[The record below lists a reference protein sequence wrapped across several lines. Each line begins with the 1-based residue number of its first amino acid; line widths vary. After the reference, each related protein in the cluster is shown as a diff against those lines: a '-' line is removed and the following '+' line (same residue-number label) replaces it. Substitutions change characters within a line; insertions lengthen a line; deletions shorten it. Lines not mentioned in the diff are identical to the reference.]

1 MIGIK
6 FLRKFS
12 KNQSGLSLLEIV
24 VAVSIFTAL
33 ILSSTQIFQSVIQNH
48 RQSIAMQNMQ
58 ANLSYT
64 FEVMSKEIRM
74 AVKAEESG
82 CITANSIYETSEDLD
97 ELFFLN
103 QDEKCVSYYLVDD
116 NGVSRLKIKRDE
128 KEAFVTP
135 SDLEVKDL
143 QFFVDDDGQ
152 PRVTIMLDISPIDPS
167 LSTQI
172 IKIQTTISSRNYQ

>member
-1 MIGIK
+1 MTGIK
-6 FLRKFS
+6 FLKKFI
-12 KNQSGLSLLEIV
+12 KNQSGLSLLEIM

-74 AVKAEESG
+74 AVKDEDG
-82 CITANSIYETSEDLD
+82 DCITADSIYEASEDLD
-97 ELFFLN
+97 ELNFLN
-103 QDEKCVSYYLVDD
+103 QYDECVSYYLVDD

-135 SDLEVKDL
+135 SDLAVSDLRFEVNEDK
-143 QFFVDDDGQ
+143 Q